1 MSRKEKNMITRL
13 LLVAVIILAIMGTVT
28 VWRLQ
33 QGLLTVP
40 IVVAIFI
47 MGIIAIS
54 VNYLFWIPRHD
65 STSPNSVIHRR
76 LCV

>member
-1 MSRKEKNMITRL
+1 MSSERHMITRM
-13 LLVAVIILAIMGTVT
+13 LLVAVIILTIMGAVI
-28 VWRLQ
+28 VWRMQ

-54 VNYLFWIPRHD
+54 VNYLFWIPRHG
-65 STSPNSVIHRR
+65 HM
-76 LCV
+76 

>member
-1 MSRKEKNMITRL
+1 MITRM
-13 LLVAVIILAIMGTVT
+13 LLVAVIILTIMGAVI
-28 VWRLQ
+28 VWRMQ

-54 VNYLFWIPRHD
+54 VSYLLWIPRHG
-65 STSPNSVIHRR
+65 HM
-76 LCV
+76 